1 MGVITNLVDNFDAI
15 ERDILR
21 FDSEDDVYFVQVL
34 KRRKENPDMDTN
46 CRVISQYIIHSI
58 EELHALRDTIIE
70 KCKTHNA
77 RAYINPNRR
86 SKEKIALELLKLTAN
101 RIAEKQYKG
110 LENDFYR
117 AVGQVGANG
126 QKMWIV
132 DVDMKEGDLDA
143 LTTIYILSQYLTGL
157 KPDVGTSK
165 VVTIVPTLNGF
176 HIITRP
182 FDIQTFKEMCG
193 ENIPDIHKNNPT
205 LLWVEKK

>member
-1 MGVITNLVDNFDAI
+1 MGVITNLVDNFDTI
-15 ERDILR
+15 EHDILH

-34 KRRKENPDMDTN
+34 KRRKENPDLDKN

-58 EELHALRDTIIE
+58 EELHSLRDTIIE
-70 KCKTHNA
+70 KCRTHNA

-117 AVGQVGANG
+117 AVGQVGTNG
-126 QKMWIV
+126 QKLWIIDV
-132 DVDMKEGDLDA
+132 DVKEGDLDA
-143 LTTIYILSQYLTGL
+143 MTTIYILTQYLTCL
-157 KPDVGTSK
+157 KPDVGVSK

-176 HIITRP
+176 HIITKP
-182 FDIQTFKEMCG
+182 FDFQTFKKICG
-193 ENIPDIHKNNPT
+193 ETPPEVT
-205 LLWVEKK
+205 